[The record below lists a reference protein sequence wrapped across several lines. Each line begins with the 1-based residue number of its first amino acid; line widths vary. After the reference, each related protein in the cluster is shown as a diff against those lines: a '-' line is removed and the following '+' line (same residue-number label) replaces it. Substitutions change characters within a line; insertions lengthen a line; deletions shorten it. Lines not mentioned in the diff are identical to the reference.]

1 MTKKDH
7 SATRSTILRPSWKQF
22 AIGYILSILT
32 IPIGV
37 GIIGLYFVR
46 KRHKRFTYKVTEDRI
61 SSIGQKYRQNMDL
74 VNIEFIKVRK
84 SWFQK
89 KLGIGDL
96 ILHTAGSRMKL
107 VGMENPGELKRMI
120 EKAVKIRREGLKT
133 SKQEQHR
140 ETDTQPGSMEKMN
153 YLTGLWQQGLL
164 SNEDFDNEKKHFE

>member
-1 MTKKDH
+1 MTKQEH
-7 SATRSTILRPSWKQF
+7 SAPRSTILRPSWKQF

-46 KRHKRFTYKVTEDRI
+46 KRHKRLTYKVTEDRI

-74 VNIEFIKVRK
+74 VNIESIKVRK

-96 ILHTAGSRMKL
+96 ILHTAGTHMEL
-107 VGMENPGELKRMI
+107 VGMENPDELKRMI
-120 EKAVKIRREGLKT
+120 EKAVRFRQEKLKT
-133 SKQEQHR
+133 SKQEQQR
-140 ETDTQPGSMEKMN
+140 EPDTQPGSMEKMN

-164 SNEDFDNEKKHFE
+164 SEEDFDNEKKHFE